1 MNLSGH
7 KVQSDNVAL
16 THDLFQ
22 CFYKD
27 YSPES
32 AVFFCYDSHS
42 SEKLN
47 FFLINKIR
55 KISI

>member
-27 YSPES
+27 YSPKS
-32 AVFFCYDSHS
+32 AVFFATTVTRPR
-42 SEKLN
+42 N
-47 FFLINKIR
+47 
-55 KISI
+55 